1 VHLIFLGAMVLESLT
16 NTLKIKIW
24 RYNLRVEMGEVVF
37 DNFLIDYIP
46 RLKMKLSEA
55 DVKYEENL
63 KKIHQNYGVE
73 ISEEYV
79 WTLPEPAVLTIS
91 KQEMER
97 IPERILRKLVENS
110 IIMRYDNKLYKLVLE
125 YPCG

>member
-1 VHLIFLGAMVLESLT
+1 MALEGLP
-16 NTLKIKIW
+16 NDLKIKIW
-24 RYNLRVEMGEVVF
+24 RYNLKVEIGDVVF

-46 RLKMKLSEA
+46 GLGMKLSEA
-55 DVKYEENL
+55 DAKYEEHVR
-63 KKIHQNYGVE
+63 KIHQNYGVE

-91 KQEMER
+91 KQEIEK
-97 IPERILRKLVENS
+97 IPERILKKLVGS
-110 IIMRYDNKLYKLVLE
+110 HIIIRYNNKLYKLVLE

>member
-1 VHLIFLGAMVLESLT
+1 LLGAMVLESLP
-16 NTLKIKIW
+16 NYLKIKVW
-24 RYNLRVEMGEVVF
+24 RYNLRVEISDVVF
-37 DNFLIDYIP
+37 DNFLIGYIP
-46 RLKMKLSEA
+46 RLRMKLSEA
-55 DVKYEENL
+55 DVKYEEHL
-63 KKIHQNYGVE
+63 KKINQNYGVE

-91 KQEMER
+91 KQEMEK

-110 IIMRYDNKLYKLVLE
+110 IIIRYNNKLYKLVLE

>member
-1 VHLIFLGAMVLESLT
+1 MLGAMVLESLP
-16 NTLKIKIW
+16 NYLKIKVW
-24 RYNLRVEMGEVVF
+24 RYNLRVEISDVVF
-37 DNFLIDYIP
+37 DNFLIGYIP
-46 RLKMKLSEA
+46 RLRMKLSEA
-55 DVKYEENL
+55 DVKYEEHL
-63 KKIHQNYGVE
+63 KKINQNYGVE

-91 KQEMER
+91 KQEMEK

-110 IIMRYDNKLYKLVLE
+110 IIIRYNNKLYKLVLE

>member
-1 VHLIFLGAMVLESLT
+1 MVLESLP
-16 NTLKIKIW
+16 NDLKIKIW

-46 RLKMKLSEA
+46 GLRMKLSEA
-55 DVKYEENL
+55 DVKYEEHL

-91 KQEMER
+91 KQEMEK
-97 IPERILRKLVENS
+97 IPKRILRKLVENS